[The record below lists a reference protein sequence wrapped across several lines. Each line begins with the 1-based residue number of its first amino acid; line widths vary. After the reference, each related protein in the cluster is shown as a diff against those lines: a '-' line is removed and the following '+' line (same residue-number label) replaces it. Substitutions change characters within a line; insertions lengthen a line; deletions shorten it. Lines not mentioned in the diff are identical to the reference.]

1 MKILVISLGIILLVL
16 ALSLYIPF
24 SPELLQSTSVVSL
37 RILDR
42 NGYLLREVLS
52 DKEGRSQWV
61 SLKDISPN
69 VILATVAAEDSRFY
83 EHWGIDTRAILRATL
98 QNIRARKIISG
109 ASTLTQQA
117 IKSIHHFPRNWF
129 WKFVEIW
136 HALRLEISLSKDE
149 IITQYLNR
157 IPYGNQTFGINAAS
171 WLYFDKPPSHLSLA
185 EAALLAGLP
194 RGPSI
199 YNPYRYFLRAKK
211 RQEEVLRRM
220 LNKGVVTQE
229 EYRRALEEPLNII
242 PPQVSFRAPHFSD
255 FILSRIPLKERQNI
269 SSIRTTLDIELQK
282 DIETFVKNCV
292 ESLKEW
298 KVTNAAVLIMD
309 NERGEILSLVG
320 SADFFDSHH
329 SGQVSG
335 VTALRQPGSS
345 LKPFTYALALEKGM
359 NPATLILDAQIRI
372 RSNGIDYV
380 PRNYDGKF
388 HGLVRLREALA
399 CSYNISAIKVLE
411 RIGVESLLDR
421 LKKLSFDSLNKGAD
435 YYGLGLTLGG
445 GEVTLLELVRAYST
459 FARSGI
465 FKKEKIFLDIN
476 DIQGKTKPLPEDE
489 PVRLFSP
496 QVSYIIT
503 DILADNDARI
513 PAFGAG
519 SVLSLPFPC
528 AVKTGTSGN
537 FRDNWAIGY
546 TPHYTVGV
554 WVGNFD
560 GKPMRNVS
568 GVSGAGPLFRDIM
581 LLLEKREKRINSN
594 FAIPEGLIETYV
606 CPHSGMLA
614 GSSCPGRIK
623 EIFIKGTE
631 PKKVCNLCS
640 IVESFTLSLSKSPLF
655 CFSAF
660 LAHPQST

>member
-16 ALSLYIPF
+16 ALSLYIPLP
-24 SPELLQSTSVVSL
+24 SELFQPAPVVSL
-37 RILDR
+37 KILDR

-52 DKEGRSQWV
+52 DKEGKSQWI

-69 VILATVAAEDSRFY
+69 LILATVAAEDSRFY
-83 EHWGIDTRAILRATL
+83 EHWGIDTRAILRAIL
-98 QNIRARKIISG
+98 QNIWAKKVISG
-109 ASTLTQQA
+109 ASTLTQQVVKNA
-117 IKSIHHFPRNWF
+117 YHFPRNWF

-185 EAALLAGLP
+185 EAAFLAGLP
-194 RGPSI
+194 RCPSI
-199 YNPYRYFLRAKK
+199 YNPYRHFVRAKK

-220 LNKGVVTQE
+220 LSKGVVTQE
-229 EYRRALEEPLNII
+229 EYRRALEEHLNII
-242 PPQVSFRAPHFSD
+242 PPQTSFRAPHFSD

-269 SSIRTTLDIELQK
+269 SSIRTTLDFELQK
-282 DIETFVKNCV
+282 DVEVFVKNCV

-298 KVTNAAVLIMD
+298 KVTNAAILIMD
-309 NERGEILSLVG
+309 NEKGEILSFVG

-335 VTALRQPGSS
+335 VTALRQPGSA

-372 RSNGIDYV
+372 RSNGIDYI

-411 RIGVESLLDR
+411 RIGVESLLAK
-421 LKKLSFDSLNKGAD
+421 LKNLGFDSLNERAD
-435 YYGLGLTLGG
+435 YYGLGLTLGA
-445 GEVTLLELVRAYST
+445 GEVTLLELARAYST
-459 FARSGI
+459 LARSGV
-465 FKKEKIFLDIN
+465 FKKEKIFLEIN
-476 DIQGKTKPLPEDE
+476 DIQGKAMSLPKDSPL
-489 PVRLFSP
+489 RLFSP

-503 DILADNDARI
+503 DILTDNDARI

-546 TPHYTVGV
+546 TPHYTVGI

-581 LLLEKREKRINSN
+581 LLLEKRERKVNSD
-594 FAIPEGLIETYV
+594 FRMPEGLIEVYV
-606 CPHSGMLA
+606 CPRSGMLA

-623 EIFIKGTE
+623 EMFIKGTE
-631 PKKVCNLCS
+631 PKEYCNLCS
-640 IVESFTLSLSKSPLF
+640 DVRSFTL
-655 CFSAF
+655 
-660 LAHPQST
+660 

>member
-1 MKILVISLGIILLVL
+1 MKILAISLGIILLVL
-16 ALSLYIPF
+16 ALSLYVPF
-24 SPELLQSTSVVSL
+24 PPELLQPASLVSL

-52 DKEGRSQWV
+52 DEEGKSQRV
-61 SLKDISPN
+61 SLQDISPN

-98 QNIRARKIISG
+98 QNIRARKIVSG
-109 ASTLTQQA
+109 ASTLTQQV
-117 IKSIHHFPRNWF
+117 IKRIHHFPRNWF
-129 WKFVEIW
+129 WKLVEIW
-136 HALRLEISLSKDE
+136 HALRMEVSLSKDE

-171 WLYFDKPPSHLSLA
+171 WLYFDKPPAHLSLA
-185 EAALLAGLP
+185 EAAFLAGLP
-194 RGPSI
+194 RGPSL
-199 YNPYRYFLRAKK
+199 YNPYRHFVRAKK
-211 RQEEVLRRM
+211 RQEEVLGRM
-220 LNKGVVTQE
+220 LSRGVVTE
-229 EYRRALEEPLNII
+229 EKHRRALKEPLNII
-242 PPQVSFRAPHFSD
+242 SPQISFRAPHFAD
-255 FILSRIPLKERQNI
+255 FVLARIPLKERQNI
-269 SSIRTTLDIELQK
+269 SSIRTTLDMQLQK
-282 DIETFVKNCV
+282 DVETFVKNCV

-298 KVTNAAVLIMD
+298 KVTNAAALIMD
-309 NERGEILSLVG
+309 NEKGEILSFVG

-329 SGQVSG
+329 SGQVSA
-335 VTALRQPGSS
+335 VTALRQPGSA

-372 RSNGIDYV
+372 SSNGIDYI

-399 CSYNISAIKVLE
+399 CSYNISAIKILE
-411 RIGVESLLDR
+411 RIGVESLLNR

-459 FARSGI
+459 LARSGI
-465 FKKEKIFLDIN
+465 FKKEKIFLEIN
-476 DIQGKTKPLPEDE
+476 DIQGKAKPLPEDE
-489 PVRLFSP
+489 PLRLFSA

-503 DILADNDARI
+503 DILADSDARI

-560 GKPMRNVS
+560 GQPMRNVS

-581 LLLEKREKRINSN
+581 LLLDKREKKTSSS
-594 FAIPEGLIETYV
+594 FA
-606 CPHSGMLA
+606 
-614 GSSCPGRIK
+614 
-623 EIFIKGTE
+623 
-631 PKKVCNLCS
+631 
-640 IVESFTLSLSKSPLF
+640 
-655 CFSAF
+655 
-660 LAHPQST
+660 

>member
-1 MKILVISLGIILLVL
+1 MKILVILLGIILLVL

-24 SPELLQSTSVVSL
+24 PPKLLQPASVVSL

-52 DKEGRSQWV
+52 DREGRSQWV
-61 SLKDISPN
+61 SLQDISPN
-69 VILATVAAEDSRFY
+69 LILATVATEDSRFY
-83 EHWGIDTRAILRATL
+83 EHWGIDTRAILRAIL
-98 QNIRARKIISG
+98 QNIWAKKVISG
-109 ASTLTQQA
+109 ASTLTQQVV
-117 IKSIHHFPRNWF
+117 KNVYHFPRNWF
-129 WKFVEIW
+129 WKLVEIW
-136 HALRLEISLSKDE
+136 YALRLEVSLSKDE
-149 IITQYLNR
+149 IIIQYLNR

-185 EAALLAGLP
+185 EAAFLAGLP
-194 RGPSI
+194 RGPSL
-199 YNPYRYFLRAKK
+199 YNPYRHFVRAKK

-220 LNKGVVTQE
+220 LNKGVITE
-229 EYRRALEEPLNII
+229 EAYKRALKEPLNII
-242 PPQVSFRAPHFSD
+242 PPQASFRAPHFSD
-255 FILSRIPLKERQNI
+255 FILSQIPLKERQNI
-269 SSIRTTLDIELQK
+269 SSIRTTLDFELQK
-282 DIETFVKNCV
+282 DVEVFVKNCV
-292 ESLKEW
+292 KSLEEW

-309 NERGEILSLVG
+309 NEKGEILSFVG
-320 SADFFDSHH
+320 SADFFDSHN

-335 VTALRQPGSS
+335 VTALRQPGSA
-345 LKPFTYALALEKGM
+345 LKPFTYALALEEGM
-359 NPATLILDAQIRI
+359 NSATLILDAQIRI
-372 RSNGIDYV
+372 RSNGIDYI

-411 RIGVESLLDR
+411 RIGVESLLAR
-421 LKKLSFDSLNKGAD
+421 LKKLGFDSLNKGAD

-459 FARSGI
+459 LASSGI
-465 FKKEKIFLDIN
+465 FKKEKIFLEIN
-476 DIQGKTKPLPEDE
+476 DIQGKVKSLPEDS
-489 PVRLFSP
+489 PLRLFSP
-496 QVSYIIT
+496 QVSYVIT

-513 PAFGAG
+513 PAFGTG

-560 GKPMRNVS
+560 GKPMQNVS

-581 LLLEKREKRINSN
+581 LLLQKRERIANSN
-594 FAIPEGLIETYV
+594 FRMPEGLIEVYV
-606 CPHSGMLA
+606 CPRSGMLA
-614 GSSCPGRIK
+614 GSSCPGKIK
-623 EIFIKGTE
+623 EMFIKGTE
-631 PKKVCNLCS
+631 PREYCNLCS
-640 IVESFTLSLSKSPLF
+640 AEGSFTLLK
-655 CFSAF
+655 
-660 LAHPQST
+660 

>member
-16 ALSLYIPF
+16 ALSLYVPF
-24 SPELLQSTSVVSL
+24 PPELLQPASLVSL

-52 DKEGRSQWV
+52 DEEGKSQRV
-61 SLKDISPN
+61 SLQDISPN

-98 QNIRARKIISG
+98 QNIRARKIVSG
-109 ASTLTQQA
+109 ASTLTQQV
-117 IKSIHHFPRNWF
+117 IKRIHHFPRNWF
-129 WKFVEIW
+129 WKLVEIW
-136 HALRLEISLSKDE
+136 HALRMEVSLSKDE

-199 YNPYRYFLRAKK
+199 YNPYRYSLRAKK

-229 EYRRALEEPLNII
+229 EYRRAFEEPLNII
-242 PPQVSFRAPHFSD
+242 PAQVSFRAPHFSD
-255 FILSRIPLKERQNI
+255 SILARIPLKERQNI

-282 DIETFVKNCV
+282 DVEIFAKNYV

-309 NERGEILSLVG
+309 NEKGEILSFVG

-335 VTALRQPGSS
+335 VTALRQPGSA

-359 NPATLILDAQIRI
+359 SPATLILDAQIRI
-372 RSNGIDYV
+372 RSNGVDYI

-399 CSYNISAIKVLE
+399 SSYNISAIKVLQ

-421 LKKLSFDSLNKGAD
+421 LKKLGFDSLSKGAD

-445 GEVTLLELVRAYST
+445 GEVTLLELVRAYSML
-459 FARSGI
+459 ANSGI
-465 FKKEKIFLDIN
+465 FKKEKIFLAIN
-476 DIQGKTKPLPEDE
+476 DIQGKAKPLPEDE

-503 DILADNDARI
+503 HILADSDARI

-519 SVLSLPFPC
+519 SVLSLPFAC

-546 TPHYTVGV
+546 TPQYTVGV

-560 GKPMRNVS
+560 GQPMRNVS

-581 LLLEKREKRINSN
+581 LLLDKREKKTSSN
-594 FAIPEGLIETYV
+594 FTIPEGLIEVYI
-606 CPHSGMLA
+606 CPQSGMLVS
-614 GSSCPGRIK
+614 SSCPGKIK

-631 PKKVCNLCS
+631 PKEVCNLCS
-640 IVESFTLSLSKSPLF
+640 DVGSFTLSL
-655 CFSAF
+655 
-660 LAHPQST
+660 

>member
-1 MKILVISLGIILLVL
+1 MKILAISLGIILLVL
-16 ALSLYIPF
+16 ALSLYIPLP
-24 SPELLQSTSVVSL
+24 SELLQPVSVVSL

-52 DKEGRSQWV
+52 DKEGKSQWV
-61 SLKDISPN
+61 SLKDVSPN
-69 VILATVAAEDSRFY
+69 LILATVAAEDSRFY
-83 EHWGIDTRAILRATL
+83 EHWGIDTRAILRAIL
-98 QNIRARKIISG
+98 QNIRARQIVSG
-109 ASTLTQQA
+109 ASTLTQQV
-117 IKSIHHFPRNWF
+117 IKSIYHFPRNWF
-129 WKFVEIW
+129 WKLVEIW

-171 WLYFDKPPSHLSLA
+171 WLYFDKPPAHLSSA
-185 EAALLAGLP
+185 EAAFLAGLP

-199 YNPYRYFLRAKK
+199 YNPYRHFLRAKK

-220 LNKGVVTQE
+220 LSNKVFTQE

-242 PPQVSFRAPHFSD
+242 SPQMSFRAPHFAD
-255 FILSRIPLKERQNI
+255 FVLSRIPLKERQNI
-269 SSIRTTLDIELQK
+269 SSIRTTLDFELQK
-282 DIETFVKNCV
+282 DVEVLVKNCV

-309 NERGEILSLVG
+309 NERGEILSFVG

-335 VTALRQPGSS
+335 VTALRQPGSA
-345 LKPFTYALALEKGM
+345 LKPFTYALALEQGM

-372 RSNGIDYV
+372 RSNGIDYI

-399 CSYNISAIKVLE
+399 SSYNISAIKVLQ
-411 RIGVESLLDR
+411 RIGVEPLLDR
-421 LKKLSFDSLNKGAD
+421 LKKLGFDSLNKGAD

-459 FARSGI
+459 LARSGI
-465 FKKEKIFLDIN
+465 FKTEKIFLELN
-476 DIQGKTKPLPEDE
+476 DIQGKAKPLPQDE
-489 PVRLFSP
+489 PLRLFSP

-560 GKPMRNVS
+560 AKPMRNVS

-581 LLLEKREKRINSN
+581 LLLQERERTANSN
-594 FAIPEGLIETYV
+594 FIMPEGLIDVYV
-606 CPHSGMLA
+606 CPHSGMLT
-614 GSSCPGRIK
+614 GSSCPGKIK

-631 PKKVCNLCS
+631 PKKICNLCS
-640 IVESFTLSLSKSPLF
+640 ALESFTL
-655 CFSAF
+655 
-660 LAHPQST
+660 

>member
-16 ALSLYIPF
+16 ALSLYVPF
-24 SPELLQSTSVVSL
+24 PPELLQPASLLSL

-52 DKEGRSQWV
+52 DKAGKSQWV
-61 SLKDISPN
+61 SLQDISPN

-98 QNIRARKIISG
+98 QNMRARKIVSG
-109 ASTLTQQA
+109 ASTLTQQV
-117 IKSIHHFPRNWF
+117 IKSIRHFPRNWF

-136 HALRLEISLSKDE
+136 HALRLEVSLSKDE

-171 WLYFDKPPSHLSLA
+171 WLYFDKPPAHLSLA

-199 YNPYRYFLRAKK
+199 YNPYRYFPRAKK
-211 RQEEVLRRM
+211 RQEEVLRRI
-220 LNKGVVTQE
+220 LNKRVVSQE
-229 EYRRALEEPLNII
+229 EYRRALEEPLNLI
-242 PPQVSFRAPHFSD
+242 PPQASFRATHFSD
-255 FILSRIPLKERQNI
+255 FILARIPLKERQNI
-269 SSIRTTLDIELQK
+269 SSIRTTLDIELQE
-282 DIETFVKNCV
+282 DVETLVRNCI

-320 SADFFDSHH
+320 SADFFDSDH

-335 VTALRQPGSS
+335 VTALRQPGSA
-345 LKPFTYALALEKGM
+345 LKPFTYALALEQGM
-359 NPATLILDAQIRI
+359 NPATLILDTEIRI
-372 RSNGIDYV
+372 RSNGIDYI

-399 CSYNISAIKVLE
+399 SSYNISAIKVLQ
-411 RIGVESLLDR
+411 RIGVESFLDR
-421 LKKLSFDSLNKGAD
+421 LKKLGFDSLNKGAD

-459 FARSGI
+459 LARSGI
-465 FKKEKIFLDIN
+465 FKKEKIFLEIN
-476 DIQGKTKPLPEDE
+476 DIEGKAKPLPEDE
-489 PVRLFSP
+489 PLRLFSA

-503 DILADNDARI
+503 DILADSDARI

-560 GKPMRNVS
+560 GQPMRNVS

-581 LLLEKREKRINSN
+581 LLLDKREKKTSSN
-594 FAIPEGLIETYV
+594 FTMPEGLIEVYV

-614 GSSCPGRIK
+614 GSSCPARIR
-623 EIFIKGTE
+623 EMFIKGTE

-640 IVESFTLSLSKSPLF
+640 AVGSFTLSL
-655 CFSAF
+655 
-660 LAHPQST
+660 

>member
-1 MKILVISLGIILLVL
+1 MKILAVSLGIILLVF

-24 SPELLQSTSVVSL
+24 PRETLQPASL
-37 RILDR
+37 ASLKILDR

-52 DKEGRSQWV
+52 DKEGKSQWV
-61 SLKDISPN
+61 ALEDISPN
-69 VILATVAAEDSRFY
+69 MILATVAAEDSRFY

-98 QNIRARKIISG
+98 QNIRARRIISG
-109 ASTLTQQA
+109 ASTLTQQV

-129 WKFVEIW
+129 WKLVEIW
-136 HALRLEISLSKDE
+136 HALRLEVSLSKDE

-171 WLYFDKPPSHLSLA
+171 WLYFDKTTAHLSLA
-185 EAALLAGLP
+185 EAAFLAGLP

-199 YNPYRYFLRAKK
+199 YNPYRYFLRAKE
-211 RQEEVLRRM
+211 RQEEVLGRIV
-220 LNKGVVTQE
+220 NKGVVTQE
-229 EYRRALEEPLNII
+229 EYRRALEEPLNLI
-242 PPQVSFRAPHFSD
+242 PPRVPFLAPHFSD
-255 FILSRIPLKERQNI
+255 FVLARIPLKERQNI
-269 SSIRTTLDIELQK
+269 SSIRTTLDVELQE
-282 DIETFVKNCV
+282 DIEIFAKNYV
-292 ESLKEW
+292 ESLEEW

-309 NERGEILSLVG
+309 NETGEILSFVG
-320 SADFFDSHH
+320 SADFFDSRH

-335 VTALRQPGSS
+335 VTALRQPGSA
-345 LKPFTYALALEKGM
+345 LKPFTYALALEQGM
-359 NPATLILDAQIRI
+359 NPATLILDAEIRI
-372 RSNGIDYV
+372 RSNGIDYI

-399 CSYNISAIKVLE
+399 SSYNISAIKVLQ

-421 LKKLSFDSLNKGAD
+421 LKKLGFGSLNKGAD
-435 YYGLGLTLGG
+435 HYGLGLTLGG
-445 GEVTLLELVRAYST
+445 GEVTLLELVRAYSML
-459 FARSGI
+459 ASSGI
-465 FKKEKIFLDIN
+465 FKKEKIFLEIK
-476 DIQGKTKPLPEDE
+476 DIQGKARPLPKDS

-503 DILADNDARI
+503 DILLDNDARI

-581 LLLEKREKRINSN
+581 LLLQERERTPNSN
-594 FAIPEGLIETYV
+594 FTMPEGLIEVYV

-614 GSSCPGRIK
+614 GSSCPARIK

-631 PKKVCNLCS
+631 PKKICNLCS
-640 IVESFTLSLSKSPLF
+640 AVESFTL
-655 CFSAF
+655 
-660 LAHPQST
+660 

>member
-1 MKILVISLGIILLVL
+1 MKIIVISLTIILLVL

-24 SPELLQSTSVVSL
+24 SPKLLQPASVVSL

-52 DKEGRSQWV
+52 DKEGKSQWV

-69 VILATVAAEDSRFY
+69 LILATVAAEDSRFY
-83 EHWGIDTRAILRATL
+83 EHWGIDTRAILRAIL
-98 QNIRARKIISG
+98 QNVRARKVVSG
-109 ASTLTQQA
+109 ASTLTQQV
-117 IKSIHHFPRNWF
+117 IKSIHHFPRDWF

-136 HALRLEISLSKDE
+136 HALRLEVSLSKDE

-171 WLYFDKPPSHLSLA
+171 WLYFDKPPAHLSLA

-211 RQEEVLRRM
+211 RQQEILARM
-220 LNKGVVTQE
+220 LSKGVVTRE

-242 PPQVSFRAPHFSD
+242 PPQLSFRAPHFSD
-255 FILSRIPLKERQNI
+255 FVLSRIPLKERQDI

-282 DIETFVKNCV
+282 DVETLVKNCV

-309 NERGEILSLVG
+309 NEKREILSLVG
-320 SADFFDSHH
+320 SADFFDSDHN
-329 SGQVSG
+329 GQVSG
-335 VTALRQPGSS
+335 VTALRQPGSA
-345 LKPFTYALALEKGM
+345 LKPFTYALALEQGM

-372 RSNGIDYV
+372 RSNGIDYI

-399 CSYNISAIKVLE
+399 SSYNVSAIRVLQ
-411 RIGVESLLDR
+411 RIGVESLLGR
-421 LKKLSFDSLNKGAD
+421 LKKLGFDSLSKGAD

-445 GEVTLLELVRAYST
+445 GEVTLLELVRAYSMFT
-459 FARSGI
+459 NSGV
-465 FKKEKIFLDIN
+465 FRKEKIFLEIN
-476 DIQGKTKPLPEDE
+476 DTQGKAKLLPEYSSL
-489 PVRLFSP
+489 RLFSP

-503 DILADNDARI
+503 DILLDNDARI

-519 SVLSLPFPC
+519 SVLCLPFPC

-568 GVSGAGPLFRDIM
+568 GVSGAGPLFRDTM
-581 LLLEKREKRINSN
+581 LLLQKRERIANPN
-594 FAIPEGLIETYV
+594 FPIPEGLIEAYV
-606 CPHSGMLA
+606 CPRSGMLA

-631 PKKVCNLCS
+631 PGEYCNLCS
-640 IVESFTLSLSKSPLF
+640 AVASFTL
-655 CFSAF
+655 
-660 LAHPQST
+660 

>member
-1 MKILVISLGIILLVL
+1 MKILIISLGIILLVL

-24 SPELLQSTSVVSL
+24 APELLQPASVISL

-61 SLKDISPN
+61 SLEDISSN
-69 VILATVAAEDSRFY
+69 LILATVAAEDSRFY
-83 EHWGIDTRAILRATL
+83 EHWGVDTRAILRAIL
-98 QNIRARKIISG
+98 QNIRARKVVSG

-117 IKSIHHFPRNWF
+117 IKSIYHFPRNWF

-136 HALRLEISLSKDE
+136 YALRLEVSLSKDE

-199 YNPYRYFLRAKK
+199 YNPYRHFLRAKK

-220 LNKGVVTQE
+220 LSKGVVTQE
-229 EYRRALEEPLNII
+229 EYRRALEESLNII
-242 PPQVSFRAPHFSD
+242 PSRMSFRAPHFSD
-255 FILSRIPLKERQNI
+255 FILSRIPLKERQSI
-269 SSIRTTLDIELQK
+269 SSIRTTLDIELQE
-282 DIETFVKNCV
+282 DIEVFVKNCV
-292 ESLKEW
+292 ESLEEW

-309 NERGEILSLVG
+309 NEKGEILSFVG

-335 VTALRQPGSS
+335 VTALRQPGSA
-345 LKPFTYALALEKGM
+345 LKPFTYTLALEKGM

-372 RSNGIDYV
+372 SSNGIDYI

-399 CSYNISAIKVLE
+399 CSYNISAIKVLQ
-411 RIGVESLLDR
+411 RIGVESLLNR
-421 LKKLSFDSLNKGAD
+421 LKKLGFDSLNKGAD

-459 FARSGI
+459 LANSGV
-465 FKKEKIFLDIN
+465 FKKEKIFLEIN
-476 DIQGKTKPLPEDE
+476 DIQGKAKPFPEDS
-489 PVRLFSP
+489 PLRLFSP

-581 LLLEKREKRINSN
+581 LLLQKRERIANSN
-594 FAIPEGLIETYV
+594 FTMPEGLIEVYV

-623 EIFIKGTE
+623 EMFIKGTE
-631 PKKVCNLCS
+631 PGEYCNLCS
-640 IVESFTLSLSKSPLF
+640 AVESFTLLK
-655 CFSAF
+655 
-660 LAHPQST
+660 